1 MTNNR
6 HRDRIKHFTAFGQNL
21 PHAKVYYREDWQII
35 YFELAGKMFGLM
47 SPTLSDTA
55 IITLKGNP
63 DSNEEL
69 HDLYADIS
77 AGYHVNKRHWI
88 SVKLNTEELS
98 DQEIDAMIKQSYL
111 LVVNNLPVNIRQRIT
126 ENNL

>member
-55 IITLKGNP
+55 IITLRGNP

-69 HDLYADIS
+69 RDLYADIS

>member
-55 IITLKGNP
+55 IITLKGKP

-69 HDLYADIS
+69 RDLYPDIS